1 MQRILVGAVASLLAM
16 AGAMPASPRQAP
28 PQVVFTGTVRDEAA
42 RPISGATVRLLGV
55 APSSTVTRADGTY
68 RMAASL
74 AHGSQVTLAV
84 SHIGFATSTRTLR
97 VGGDTVRM
105 DFRLDAAVLGLEGVV
120 VTGVGRKAE
129 RTRATAGMA
138 PPPISAAPSMAPPR
152 AAPDW
157 NTEAYATID
166 ENAFREVAQ
175 HPLSTFSAD
184 VDRASYANVRRFLME
199 GRRPPRDA
207 VRIEEMV
214 NYFPYEPPARR
225 GSDPITVV
233 TEVGNAPWRAG
244 HRLTT
249 PPVDLRAAPA
259 GNLVFLIDV
268 SGSMNGPDRLPLV
281 QRSLRLLVN
290 QLREDDRVA
299 IVVYAGAA
307 GLVLPSTRGSDRRT
321 ILDAIERLE
330 AGGSTAGG
338 AGLRLA
344 YEVARSNFIPGGN
357 NRVILATDGDF
368 NVGVSSDA
376 EMVQLIEEKRREGT
390 FLTVLGFGR
399 GNLKDSKMEQLAD
412 RGNGNYAY
420 IDNLLEA
427 RKVLVSEMGG
437 TLLTVAKD
445 VKLQVEFNPA
455 RVRAYRLI
463 GYENRLLANED
474 FNDDTKDAGEMGAGH
489 TVTALYEIIPVG
501 VRSDVRV
508 RGVDSLR
515 YRAPTGP
522 APAPMRG
529 GELAFVKVRYKLPD
543 GDASRLLE
551 HPVRET
557 AATSAD
563 FSFAAA
569 VAGFGMLLRESEHRG
584 TLTLDQ
590 VVGLAERSRGADP
603 DGYRGEFVRL
613 ARLFGEMQPARGD
626 SER

>member
-1 MQRILVGAVASLLAM
+1 MQAA
-16 AGAMPASPRQAP
+16 PAEPAQ
-28 PQVVFTGTVRDEAA
+28 PQVVFTGTVRGPAA
-42 RPISGATVRLLGV
+42 QPVSGAQVRL
-55 APSSTVTRADGTY
+55 AQTNARTVTRADGTY
-68 RMAASL
+68 RLTAVAAR
-74 AHGSQVTLAV
+74 GSDVTLTV
-84 SHIGFATSTRTLR
+84 SIIGYAPMTRTVR
-97 VGGDTVRM
+97 VSGDSVRV
-105 DFRLDAAVLGLEGVV
+105 DFRLSGSAVGLEGIVV
-120 VTGVGRKAE
+120 NATPGATVH
-129 RTRATAGMA
+129 TRMSAGMTIGTAASA
-138 PPPISAAPSMAPPR
+138 PE
-152 AAPDW
+152 W

-166 ENAFREVAQ
+166 ENAFRAVAQ

-199 GRRPPRDA
+199 GQRPPVDA
-207 VRIEEMV
+207 VRIEEMI
-214 NYFPYEPPARR
+214 NYFPYERPARR
-225 GSDPITVV
+225 GDAPITVA
-233 TEVGNAPWRAG
+233 TEVADAPWRAG
-244 HRLTT
+244 HRLLRIGLST
-249 PPVDLRAAPA
+249 PPVDLRGAPA

-268 SGSMNGPDRLPLV
+268 SGSMSDPDRLPLV
-281 QRSLRLLVN
+281 KRSLRLLVD

-307 GLVLPSTRGSDRRT
+307 GLVLPSTRGTERRT

-344 YEVARSNFIPGGN
+344 YDVARRNFIRGGN

-376 EMVQLIEEKRREGT
+376 EMVRLVEEKRREGT

-463 GYENRLLANED
+463 GYENRLLADED
-474 FNDDTKDAGEMGAGH
+474 FNDDAKDAGEMGAGH
-489 TVTALYEIIPVG
+489 TVTALYEIVPVG
-501 VRSDVRV
+501 VRTPV
-508 RGVDSLR
+508 RGVDPPR
-515 YRAPTGP
+515 YRAPAGA

-557 AATSAD
+557 GAAASAD
-563 FSFAAA
+563 LSFAAA

-590 VVGLAERSRGADP
+590 VVRLAERSRGADP
-603 DGYRGEFVRL
+603 EGYRAEFVRL
-613 ARLFGEMQPARGD
+613 ARLFGEMKPARGEA
-626 SER
+626 ER

>member
-1 MQRILVGAVASLLAM
+1 MRRAPVGAIASLLAL
-16 AGAMPASPRQAP
+16 AGAMQAAP
-28 PQVVFTGTVRDEAA
+28 PKPTPPVVFTGTVRGQAA
-42 RPISGATVRLLGV
+42 RPISGASVRLIGTTVRT
-55 APSSTVTRADGTY
+55 STRADGTY
-68 RMAASL
+68 RLVAPAVR
-74 AHGSQVTLAV
+74 GSEVTLSA
-84 SHIGFATSTRTLR
+84 SMIGHAANTRTVR
-97 VGGDTVRM
+97 VTGDSVRV
-105 DFRLDAAVLGLEGVV
+105 DFRLSTDVLSLDGIVA
-120 VTGVGRKAE
+120 TGATTTPRRGRMSAPM
-129 RTRATAGMA
+129 TIGGATARS
-138 PPPISAAPSMAPPR
+138 PVR
-152 AAPDW
+152 DW
-157 NTEAYATID
+157 NTESYATID
-166 ENAFREVAQ
+166 ENVFRAVAQ

-199 GRRPPRDA
+199 GSRPPKDA
-207 VRIEEMV
+207 VRIEEMI
-214 NYFPYEPPARR
+214 NYFPYAHPARR
-225 GSDPITVV
+225 ADAPITVS
-233 TEVGNAPWRAG
+233 TEVADAPWRAG
-244 HRLTT
+244 HRLLRIGLST
-249 PPVDLRAAPA
+249 PPVDLRNAPA

-281 QRSLRLLVN
+281 KRSLRLLVD

-299 IVVYAGAA
+299 LVVYAGAA

-338 AGLRLA
+338 EGLRLA
-344 YEVARSNFIPGGN
+344 YDVARRNYVRGGN

-376 EMVQLIEEKRREGT
+376 EMVRLIEEKRREGT

-445 VKLQVEFNPA
+445 VKLQVEFNPS

-463 GYENRLLANED
+463 GYENRLLVNED
-474 FNDDTKDAGEMGAGH
+474 FNDDAKDAGEMGAGH

-515 YRAPTGP
+515 YRAPAQAP
-522 APAPMRG
+522 APARG

-557 AATSAD
+557 GAAASAD

-584 TLTLDQ
+584 TLTLTQ
-590 VVGLAERSRGADP
+590 VVRLAERSRGTDP
-603 DGYRGEFVRL
+603 EGYRAEFVRL
-613 ARLFGEMQPARGD
+613 ARLFGEMQPQRAGTGR
-626 SER
+626 